1 MNELT
6 KTNASKIS
14 TLIMAGIEAWL
25 EAGRLLVE
33 TLDAGATLCE
43 IADESGV
50 SKDILSRFEQ
60 IGRNSL
66 YPKLLASTSA
76 GARALS
82 SCPYSEQKYY
92 TENTMSVLVIR
103 EDDTDVLQVKLDDLT
118 PEQVKQVFN
127 RGRIRDLAGQR
138 AYLEDKLERDRMAKV
153 AEIEDGAGYVLKGR
167 QVVFKKG
174 CAMSKDDLI
183 AILGRMK

>member
-33 TLDAGATLCE
+33 TLDNGATLNE
-43 IADESGV
+43 VAQESGV

-60 IGRNSL
+60 IGRNAL

-82 SCPYSEQKYY
+82 SCPYSEQKHYV
-92 TENTMSVLVIR
+92 ENAVEVLVMR
-103 EDDTDVLQVKLDDLT
+103 DGQPDTLKVALDDLT
-118 PEQVKQVFN
+118 TDQVKQVFN
-127 RGRIRDLAGQR
+127 RGRIRDLAAQR
-138 AYLEDKLERDRMAKV
+138 AYLEDKLERDRMSKV
-153 AEIEDGAGYVLKGR
+153 AEIEDGAGYVLKGK

-174 CAMSKDDLI
+174 CAMNKDDLI
-183 AILGRMK
+183 QILGRMK